1 MTLSLMILF
10 KTATEAKILF
20 GPENI
25 CDDKI
30 IIGNK
35 LMRTLKTIFGEVDE
49 NIKKICG
56 ALSTSSDKYK
66 ISLGHQL
73 THRTGNKKPSLMAIN
88 TSLSRISDTVLFF
101 IALLIAVTNSF
112 LIMVIL
118 RSRTLRTVT
127 NTLIVSMSVSDLVL
141 APALIVYISIRFST
155 HDGYLTVAY
164 TFSII
169 ILAMS
174 QMMALVSFFLV
185 SLDRYVTVC
194 YPILYTKKVT
204 MKKAKIVISIIWFLN
219 ATFIGLSLMYFIHQQ
234 PIEVIRY
241 RVSPRRF
248 VPRKLYFWSYALNAS
263 VFFCLTMVL
272 NIRLFT
278 VFRNKT
284 RKISVMCVART
295 RLVKSGESK
304 RILKMLMT
312 SLCVNVLTW
321 LPSFIFA
328 FWAMTS
334 NSFLTPVI
342 HICMNRSY
350 RLAFFVFFGCV
361 KNNRVGNASLDIS
374 GIPRRRR
381 DAIVMENISVIG
393 R

>member
-1 MTLSLMILF
+1 
-10 KTATEAKILF
+10 
-20 GPENI
+20 
-25 CDDKI
+25 
-30 IIGNK
+30 
-35 LMRTLKTIFGEVDE
+35 
-49 NIKKICG
+49 
-56 ALSTSSDKYK
+56 
-66 ISLGHQL
+66 
-73 THRTGNKKPSLMAIN
+73 MAIN

-127 NTLIVSMSVSDLVL
+127 NTLIVSISVSDLVL
-141 APALIVYISIRFST
+141 APALVVYISIRFSN
-155 HDGYLTVAY
+155 HDEYLTVAY

-185 SLDRYVTVC
+185 SLDRYVAVC

-204 MKKAKIVISIIWFLN
+204 MKKAKIAICIIWFLN
-219 ATFIGLSLMYFIHQQ
+219 AVFIGMSLMYYILQQ
-234 PIEVIRY
+234 PIEVVRY
-241 RVSPRRF
+241 RISPRRF

-263 VFFCLTMVL
+263 LLFILTMVL
-272 NIRLFT
+272 NIRLFA
-278 VFRNKT
+278 VFRNNA
-284 RKISVMCVART
+284 RKISVMCGAKT
-295 RLVKSGESK
+295 RLVKSGESM

-321 LPSFIFA
+321 LPSFICGYFESTNTIIVVDTFA

-361 KNNRVGNASLDIS
+361 KNNRVSNYSMEIS

>member
-1 MTLSLMILF
+1 
-10 KTATEAKILF
+10 
-20 GPENI
+20 
-25 CDDKI
+25 
-30 IIGNK
+30 
-35 LMRTLKTIFGEVDE
+35 
-49 NIKKICG
+49 
-56 ALSTSSDKYK
+56 
-66 ISLGHQL
+66 
-73 THRTGNKKPSLMAIN
+73 MAIN

-185 SLDRYVTVC
+185 SLDRYVAVC

-248 VPRKLYFWSYALNAS
+248 VPRKLYFWSYALNVS

-321 LPSFIFA
+321 LPSFICGYLKSTDTVMVIDTFA

-350 RLAFFVFFGCV
+350 RLAFFVFFGCF
-361 KNNRVGNASLDIS
+361 KNNRVGNASMDIS

>member
-1 MTLSLMILF
+1 
-10 KTATEAKILF
+10 
-20 GPENI
+20 
-25 CDDKI
+25 
-30 IIGNK
+30 
-35 LMRTLKTIFGEVDE
+35 
-49 NIKKICG
+49 
-56 ALSTSSDKYK
+56 
-66 ISLGHQL
+66 
-73 THRTGNKKPSLMAIN
+73 MAIN

-127 NTLIVSMSVSDLVL
+127 NTLIVSMSVSDLV
-141 APALIVYISIRFST
+141 PALILYISIRFST

-169 ILAMS
+169 ILAIS

-185 SLDRYVTVC
+185 SLDRYVAVC

-272 NIRLFT
+272 NIRLFA

-284 RKISVMCVART
+284 RKISV
-295 RLVKSGESK
+295 S
-304 RILKMLMT
+304 
-312 SLCVNVLTW
+312 VLQGPDW
-321 LPSFIFA
+321 
-328 FWAMTS
+328 
-334 NSFLTPVI
+334 
-342 HICMNRSY
+342 
-350 RLAFFVFFGCV
+350 
-361 KNNRVGNASLDIS
+361 
-374 GIPRRRR
+374 
-381 DAIVMENISVIG
+381 
-393 R
+393 